1 MQMATVKVLLKE
13 NKKNKRDEYPIYIR
27 ITKDRRTKFIS
38 TGKYII
44 KDHWNEKIRRVRK
57 SHPNSAR
64 LNAYIAQKV
73 AEAEGVALELETKSR
88 SVSSGRIK
96 ERIMGKSTMD
106 FFQYADSYLKKYE
119 TKTAVSTYRTV
130 KAVIDKLRTY
140 CNGKSLFMDE
150 ISVSFLKDYEN
161 YMYSVLENG
170 KNTIHYNFKKIN
182 QVLHEAIKEDLM
194 EFKDNPF
201 LKIKFKLEPTQRS
214 YLTEDELKQIENLEL
229 KENLN
234 VFHHRNM
241 YLFAATAGGLRI
253 SDLLKLKWSNFDGER
268 LIIKIQKTGQPLI
281 IKLPNKSLEILHYYK
296 QFSKKDS
303 DFVFPGLNNDY
314 DYSNPKIL
322 HNAISSST
330 TLCNKSLKEI
340 AKKAEIEKHISFHTS
355 RHTFATRA
363 LRKGMRIEYVGK
375 IMGHKDIKETQV
387 YAKIINE
394 ELEKA
399 MDIFND

>member
-1 MQMATVKVLLKE
+1 
-13 NKKNKRDEYPIYIR
+13 
-27 ITKDRRTKFIS
+27 
-38 TGKYII
+38 
-44 KDHWNEKIRRVRK
+44 
-57 SHPNSAR
+57 
-64 LNAYIAQKV
+64 
-73 AEAEGVALELETKSR
+73 
-88 SVSSGRIK
+88 
-96 ERIMGKSTMD
+96 
-106 FFQYADSYLKKYE
+106 
-119 TKTAVSTYRTV
+119 
-130 KAVIDKLRTY
+130 
-140 CNGKSLFMDE
+140 
-150 ISVSFLKDYEN
+150 
-161 YMYSVLENG
+161 
-170 KNTIHYNFKKIN
+170 
-182 QVLHEAIKEDLM
+182 M

-214 YLTEDELKQIENLEL
+214 YLTEDELKQIETLEL

-281 IKLPNKSLEILHYYK
+281 IKLPNKSLEILSYYK

-303 DFVFPGLNNDY
+303 DYVFPGLNNDY

-322 HNAISSST
+322 HNAISSAT

-340 AKKAEIEKHISFHTS
+340 AKKANIDKHISFHTS